1 MTARE
6 NELKVR
12 PVDYDSDH
20 HTNSYLSNSRMCPVL
35 YRHSLIFPMTLM
47 VIISIIFQT
56 GKLKFR
62 EVRNLSEVTVDLR

>member
-20 HTNSYLSNSRMCPVL
+20 HTNSYLSNSQKVPCTL
-35 YRHSLIFPMTLM
+35 HYSALFPMTLM

-62 EVRNLSEVTVDLR
+62 ER

>member
-20 HTNSYLSNSRMCPVL
+20 HTNSYLSSSRKVPCTLQTLPA
-35 YRHSLIFPMTLM
+35 IFPMTLT

-62 EVRNLSEVTVDLR
+62 EGRNLSEVTQ

>member
-20 HTNSYLSNSRMCPVL
+20 HTNSYLSNSSKVPCTLQTLPAILPV
-35 YRHSLIFPMTLM
+35 TLT

-62 EVRNLSEVTVDLR
+62 EVRNLSEVTQ

>member
-20 HTNSYLSNSRMCPVL
+20 HTNSCLSSSCKVPCTL
-35 YRHSLIFPMTLM
+35 QTLPPIFPMTLK
-47 VIISIIFQT
+47 VIVSIIFQT

-62 EVRNLSEVTVDLR
+62 EVRNLSEVTQ